1 GPSCRRS
8 GGGCNVA
15 TRSWILPA
23 VIIVG
28 VSAAAV
34 LRGGGAPSG
43 VHQSPSS
50 GVSSSPPAT
59 AADFGAVERLQGPV
73 NSTRATAIVLAAR
86 RVAPTVVSVNI
97 TRREQV
103 QPRSLFESFFIPP
116 GAEQTVQGLG
126 SGFIIRQDGLILTNE
141 HVVRGAD
148 QVVVTLPDG
157 RQFQGKVLGTDD
169 VTDLALVR
177 IEGRDLPVAPLGSS
191 DSLMIG
197 EWVVAIGNPFGYLL
211 SNTEPTVTAGV
222 VSGLERNIIGAGGS
236 SSATTTSTRMPGPGD
251 GRGMAGGARLRPAQ
265 AGRGDGDDDSHG
277 YYLGMIQTDAAI
289 NPGNSGGPL
298 INALGQVIGVNS
310 SILSQSGGSEGLGF
324 AIPIDRARRI
334 VGDLL
339 AYGHVR
345 RAWVG
350 LEVGESSKPE
360 WGKPRRVSITHVA
373 PGSPAAVAGL
383 TAGMTLVSVG
393 GRPVHSALDWEGL
406 LLDARIGAPLA
417 LTVDNGRV
425 LRITPRDL
433 PSMGTERVRA
443 LSDFELVTV
452 TPGIRAERGID
463 SESGALIVT
472 LSGDARDIGFREGDV
487 IVQVNRTPVR
497 RAEDAAALLRR
508 YAGHG
513 PLRVVIERDGQLM
526 SISFYVS

>member
-1 GPSCRRS
+1 M
-8 GGGCNVA
+8 A
-15 TRSWILPA
+15 YRSWILPA
-23 VIIVG
+23 VIVAG
-28 VSAAAV
+28 LGAAAL

-43 VHQSPSS
+43 LKQVPTPGLP
-50 GVSSSPPAT
+50 GVPA
-59 AADFGAVERLQGPV
+59 AAQAPAVSDFGSVEQLQGPL
-73 NSTRATAIVLAAR
+73 SASRATAIVLAAR
-86 RVAPTVVSVNI
+86 RVAPAVVSVNI
-97 TRREQV
+97 TRHEQV
-103 QPRSLFESFFIPP
+103 QPRSLFESFFLPP

-126 SGFIIRQDGLILTNE
+126 SGFVIRQDGLILTNE

-148 QVVVTLPDG
+148 EVAVTLPDG

-177 IEGRDLPVAPLGSS
+177 IDASGLAVAPLGSS

-197 EWVVAIGNPFGYLL
+197 EWVIAIGNPFGFLL

-222 VSGLERNIIGAGGS
+222 VSGVDRNIIGTGG
-236 SSATTTSTRMPGPGD
+236 
-251 GRGMAGGARLRPAQ
+251 AGGATQSAARIPTTPGAAGAARVRPVQ
-265 AGRGDGDDDSHG
+265 AGDDDQSRG

-310 SILSQSGGSEGLGF
+310 SILSSSGGSEGLGF

-350 LEVGESSKPE
+350 LEVGESSTPQ

-373 PGSPAAVAGL
+373 SGSPAAQAGL
-383 TAGMTLVSVG
+383 TAGMTVLAAG
-393 GRPVHSALDWEGL
+393 GHAVHSALDWEGR

-417 LTVDNGRV
+417 VTIDAPGGGRV
-425 LRITPRDL
+425 VQVVPRDL
-433 PSMGTERVRA
+433 PSVASERVRA

-452 TPGIRAERGID
+452 TPAVRAERSLA

-472 LSGDARDIGFREGDV
+472 LSDNAREIGFQEGDV
-487 IVQVNRTPVR
+487 IVQVNRFPVR

-508 YAGHG
+508 FAGRG
-513 PLRVVIERDGQLM
+513 PVRVLIERDGQLM